1 MTNINTIEDLIR
13 LLDENPEWREA
24 LRDRLLTRELIELP
38 EKFAAFVEKMTE
50 FQSNMATF
58 VLEMTAFKD
67 EMVTFRDEMTAFK
80 DEMVTFRDEMTA
92 FKDEMVTFK
101 DEMVAF
107 RDEMVA
113 FRDETNERLER
124 VEVRLDRI
132 DGRLDRIQ
140 DDVGTI
146 RGIYARDSAIR
157 DAIQMADDMGLTWVR
172 SLSQEELGRMSNTP
186 QASDLTRDERR
197 SFRRAD
203 LVFEAL
209 DSRGTSCYVA
219 VEVSF
224 TVNGRDTSR
233 ATDHAQILTA
243 LTGSPAYPA
252 VAGMRRDDRIS
263 DILESGEIFW
273 FELLPLEQDL
283 E

>member
-58 VLEMTAFKD
+58 VSEMTAFKDEMITFKD
-67 EMVTFRDEMTAFK
+67 EMVTFRDEMITFK
-80 DEMVTFRDEMTA
+80 DEMVT
-92 FKDEMVTFK
+92 
-101 DEMVAF
+101 
-107 RDEMVA
+107 

-157 DAIQMADDMGLTWVR
+157 DAIQIADDMGLTWVR

-186 QASDLTRDERR
+186 QASALTRAERR

-209 DSRGTSCYVA
+209 DSQGTSCYVA

-233 ATDHAQILTA
+233 AADHAQILTA
-243 LTGSPAYPA
+243 LTSSPAYPA

-263 DILESGEIFW
+263 DILDSGEIFW

>member
-58 VLEMTAFKD
+58 VSEMTAFKD
-67 EMVTFRDEMTAFK
+67 EMITFK
-80 DEMVTFRDEMTA
+80 DEMVT
-92 FKDEMVTFK
+92 
-101 DEMVAF
+101 
-107 RDEMVA
+107 

-157 DAIQMADDMGLTWVR
+157 DAIQIADDMGLTWVR

-186 QASDLTRDERR
+186 QASALTRAERR

-209 DSRGTSCYVA
+209 DSQGTSCYVA

-233 ATDHAQILTA
+233 AADHAQILTA
-243 LTGSPAYPA
+243 LTSSPAYPA

-263 DILESGEIFW
+263 DILDSGEIFW

>member
-58 VLEMTAFKD
+58 VSEMTAFKD
-67 EMVTFRDEMTAFK
+67 EMVTFRDEM
-80 DEMVTFRDEMTA
+80 VTFRDEM
-92 FKDEMVTFK
+92 VTFK
-101 DEMVAF
+101 
-107 RDEMVA
+107 
-113 FRDETNERLER
+113 DETNERLER

-157 DAIQMADDMGLTWVR
+157 DAIQIADDMGLMWVR

-209 DSRGTSCYVA
+209 DSLGTTCYVA

-252 VAGMRRDDRIS
+252 VAGMRRDDRFS